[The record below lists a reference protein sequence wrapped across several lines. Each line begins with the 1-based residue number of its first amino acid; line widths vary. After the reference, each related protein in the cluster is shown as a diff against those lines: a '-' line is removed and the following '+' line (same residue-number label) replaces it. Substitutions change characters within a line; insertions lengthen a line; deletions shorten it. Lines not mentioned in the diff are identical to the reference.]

1 MGIFGNLFGK
11 QRTVVPQLSQ
21 AEAAIGNCVADF
33 KDRTKLSYVFIFSIM
48 QALAVRLYVQEY
60 GVVAARF
67 HFERLVKML
76 TDKGTIREDQYKN
89 FRSPEIR
96 PQDLPHTTELDA
108 ILWKLSNDLVAQGCP
123 VHTVAAALVNISIR
137 AAARSGDGFY
147 AAGLLMVSLK
157 ELRAGEAFLPHIS
170 MDALMTDD
178 DKLTPEESQQ
188 ADQLGEILK
197 PMLMAAI
204 RNVADIADQ
213 RGYRETPITTAIT
226 TQFLML
232 GAIATQ
238 CKRDNFLQIAAI
250 AFDQCRDASPRPVKQ
265 ATPENA
271 SRPGQTP
278 ERTKGQSAKIEF
290 TVDAF
295 MAGTVYGA
303 MSREDFCDVVLTA
316 LRAGN
321 LSDDEANFAVYAREW
336 VISNADQ
343 RLAFDEWMVSEVHA
357 RMTLLQ
363 RIWLQAARQDA
374 AINRMSFNEWYA
386 RRG

>member
-1 MGIFGNLFGK
+1 MIPREGAMGIFGNLFGGK
-11 QRTVVPQLSQ
+11 QRTVASQLSQ
-21 AEAAIGNCVADF
+21 VEAAVGNCVADF

-48 QALAVRLYVQEY
+48 QTLAVRLYVQEY

-96 PQDLPHTTELDA
+96 PQDFPHTTELYA

-123 VHTVAAALVNISIR
+123 IHTVAAALVDISIK

-157 ELRAGEAFLPHIS
+157 ELRAGEVFLPHIY

-178 DKLTPEESQQ
+178 DRLTPEESQQ
-188 ADQLGEILK
+188 ADQLAEILK

-232 GAIATQ
+232 GAIAT
-238 CKRDNFLQIAAI
+238 
-250 AFDQCRDASPRPVKQ
+250 
-265 ATPENA
+265 
-271 SRPGQTP
+271 
-278 ERTKGQSAKIEF
+278 
-290 TVDAF
+290 
-295 MAGTVYGA
+295 
-303 MSREDFCDVVLTA
+303 
-316 LRAGN
+316 
-321 LSDDEANFAVYAREW
+321 
-336 VISNADQ
+336 
-343 RLAFDEWMVSEVHA
+343 
-357 RMTLLQ
+357 
-363 RIWLQAARQDA
+363 
-374 AINRMSFNEWYA
+374 
-386 RRG
+386 